1 MTLTLVLS
9 LLIQKVFIFLIAN
22 TNFDVYSKEDQEKET
37 YPIKKFHQSKS
48 GTFENKRNG
57 FKSYT

>member
-9 LLIQKVFIFLIAN
+9 LLIQKVFIFLMTN

-37 YPIKKFHQSKS
+37 YPIKKFH
-48 GTFENKRNG
+48 
-57 FKSYT
+57 